1 MSNTP
6 YIELQRQKLS
16 NGKWEGMSRD
26 YDEPIMLSRYQY
38 VIEQTE
44 SKFNANWTGYTAVRL
59 YDLANSVVMSEK
71 VFESVS
77 AKAVAQGEVS
87 EEAEEAEANQ
97 PEQPMALAKKRGR
110 PKKVVEVVDNNPE

>member
-59 YDLANSVVMSEK
+59 FDLANSVVMSEK

-77 AKAVAQGEVS
+77 QSAVAQGEVS
-87 EEAEEAEANQ
+87 EEAEANQ
-97 PEQPMALAKKRGR
+97 PEQSAAPAKKRGR
-110 PKKVVEVVDNNPE
+110 PKKVVDNNAE